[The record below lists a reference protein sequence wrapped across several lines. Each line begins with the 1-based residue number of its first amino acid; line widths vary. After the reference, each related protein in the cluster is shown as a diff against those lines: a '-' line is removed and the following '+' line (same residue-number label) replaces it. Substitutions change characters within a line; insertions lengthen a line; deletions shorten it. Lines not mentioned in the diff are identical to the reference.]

1 MQLNFFNW
9 ITNYPHS
16 TQSYHWQKSELESE
30 LIWPYQFLSV
40 WLCLTQNIF
49 LKNAENQTTL
59 EPIDFVWDKSQN
71 IFNVPQKI
79 QPKWK
84 VLSSFMHLCIV
95 LNPYEF
101 LSFVEQNR
109 WDFEESWELNY
120 IEGHW
125 LPLRSFSKYI
135 LCFTEEQSFWKNVNR
150 KNSFSGEHLS
160 LTFALFIIE
169 SCQFRLVSWSERRPF
184 IFHEFWCY

>member
-84 VLSSFMHLCIV
+84 VLSSFTHLCLV

-101 LSFVEQNR
+101 LSFAEHNR
-109 WDFEESWELNY
+109 WE
-120 IEGHW
+120 
-125 LPLRSFSKYI
+125 
-135 LCFTEEQSFWKNVNR
+135 FWKNVNR
-150 KNSFSGEHLS
+150 NSFSGEHLS
-160 LTFALFIIE
+160 PTFALFIIG